1 MFFFHV
7 FASRLE
13 AGDLDL
19 LVVIGVLQG
28 SLNHGCSS
36 YCCSFSLSL
45 KVFIYHRLSNFI
57 FSVKVKQMRKLR
69 ASPTTLGV
77 LFDHANEIVEYL
89 AKQLVFDEQL
99 NDEEYVTQKLREFV
113 WMKFHIGDE
122 EIGSSHYTNFI
133 RLYKDAIIKQIHKN
147 QEEALFKPI
156 DHDKLMA
163 DEAIDIYDDD
173 ISWDQFRQNKYEL
186 LLNRFRRD
194 MMSKPSKLQNHTS
207 ITQARNL
214 KSFKDLSMSPLFD
227 ENDFVNVYNEYEQEW
242 NRLHA
247 DTPKPP
253 KVDTFMDKLNKH
265 VVEHA
270 DELLTLDQFTRLTS
284 SWNRG
289 RKSIDQWYETYKQK
303 FFQQPGTT
311 IQYEETP
318 LTNFIGYRSKDKI
331 KALQLMKPERKSVDT
346 SIKASFPLKFNIKH
360 YQLHKVALKNTWIID
375 LMFCDKLTYLVAINV
390 NTRYLYVELVND
402 TINENEFTK
411 TNTKRTTS
419 FIRALK
425 RMIDRGMNVEHL
437 TGDGESAFNSK
448 LANESFYQGSTNR
461 GQGPSRNID
470 FKPVPRQFMGAY
482 PKFMKKEQKSVK
494 TDPLHGSLGLIDRVI
509 RTIRDMAYNMKIG
522 VITPKVMNEIVD
534 QYNHAPHKGLSK
546 YAGFSVTPQMVNDDE
561 ELEELIV
568 RRITKAN
575 YHIMNQSSFKLNEG
589 TNVKVYNETDKMMKR
604 RSIIQPGKFT
614 VIGFKNG
621 LYQVKGTING
631 KNTTQLLP
639 RYRLD
644 YV

>member
-1 MFFFHV
+1 M
-7 FASRLE
+7 S
-13 AGDLDL
+13 
-19 LVVIGVLQG
+19 
-28 SLNHGCSS
+28 
-36 YCCSFSLSL
+36 
-45 KVFIYHRLSNFI
+45 
-57 FSVKVKQMRKLR
+57 KL
-69 ASPTTLGV
+69 
-77 LFDHANEIVEYL
+77 LFDNANEIVEYL
-89 AKQLVFDEQL
+89 AKRLVSEDDFK
-99 NDEEYVTQKLREFV
+99 DEEYVNQRLREFV
-113 WMKFHIGDE
+113 RMKFHIPDE

-133 RLYKDAIIKQIHKN
+133 RLYKDAIIKRMRKDL
-147 QEEALFKPI
+147 EESLFKPI

-163 DEAIDIYDDD
+163 EQTVDIYDDID
-173 ISWDQFRQNKYEL
+173 WEQLKQDSYEEL
-186 LLNRFRRD
+186 LYRFRHD
-194 MMSKPSKLQNHTS
+194 MMSKPRNKNKLS
-207 ITQARNL
+207 ITQVRNL
-214 KSFKDLSMSPLFD
+214 KSFKDLSKSQLFD
-227 ENDFVNVYNEYEQEW
+227 ENDFVNIYNEYEREW
-242 NRLHA
+242 NRLHS
-247 DTPKPP
+247 DDPKPP
-253 KVDTFMDKLNKH
+253 KVDTFMDKLNKY

-270 DELLTLDQFTRLTS
+270 DELLTLEQFTRLTA

-303 FFQQPGTT
+303 FFKQPGTT

-331 KALQLMKPERKSVDT
+331 NALQLMKPERKSVDT
-346 SIKASFPLKFNIKH
+346 SIKASFPLKYNIKH

-402 TINENEFTK
+402 TINENERPDGLRTMSEFTK

-419 FIRALK
+419 FIRALQ
-425 RMIDRGMNVEHL
+425 RMIDKGMNVEHL

-448 LANESFYQGSTNR
+448 LANESFYH
-461 GQGPSRNID
+461 PRNID

-522 VITPKVMNEIVD
+522 VITPNIMNEIVN
-534 QYNHAPHKGLSK
+534 QYNNAPHKGLSK
-546 YAGFSVTPQMVNDDE
+546 WAGFKVTPQMVNDDD

-568 RRITKAN
+568 RKITRAN